1 MYNIYSI
8 NNRMSSNDVTNTTGS
23 SSAEQLSGR
32 VKWFNNKQGFGFI
45 TISDGP
51 REGTDV
57 FVHHSAIKVSN
68 QQYKYLVQGE
78 YVDFTLVSSQ
88 SGAHDVQAA
97 DVCGIKGGKLMCET
111 RRDFKMTRSSYKTSV
126 KDGSSDSDGVSAPRS
141 TKAPVDVETSV
152 SSAPVRARGSGPREG
167 GDWSVVNKRPV
178 SGRGS
183 GPTQTAGGRGRGR
196 GRPPR
201 ATSNVGDEK
210 DL

>member
-1 MYNIYSI
+1 
-8 NNRMSSNDVTNTTGS
+8 MSTNDVVTSSTGS

-45 TISDGP
+45 TISDGE
-51 REGTDV
+51 RAGSDV
-57 FVHHSAIKVSN
+57 FVHHSAIKVGN

-78 YVDFTLVSSQ
+78 YVELTLISSQ

-111 RRDFKMTRSSYKTSV
+111 RREFKMSRSSYRSST
-126 KDGSSDSDGVSAPRS
+126 KDETTNVDMPRS
-141 TKAPVDVETSV
+141 TKAPTDTA
-152 SSAPVRARGSGPREG
+152 APVRARGSGPREG
-167 GDWSVVNKRPV
+167 EWSVVNKRTP
-178 SGRGS
+178 S
-183 GPTQTAGGRGRGR
+183 GGRAAGAKTGTGRGR

-201 ATSNVGDEK
+201 AQSSVGTEK

>member
-1 MYNIYSI
+1 M
-8 NNRMSSNDVTNTTGS
+8 
-23 SSAEQLSGR
+23 SGR

-57 FVHHSAIKVSN
+57 FVHHSAVKVSN

-111 RRDFKMTRSSYKTSV
+111 RRDFKMTRSSYKTSSV
-126 KDGSSDSDGVSAPRS
+126 KDDNESFTMPRS
-141 TKAPVDVETSV
+141 TKAPNDDASEASLTPTPAST
-152 SSAPVRARGSGPREG
+152 PVRARGSGPREG
-167 GDWSVVNKRPV
+167 VWSVVNKASS
-178 SGRGS
+178 SGRGAS
-183 GPTQTAGGRGRGR
+183 RAPTAGGGRGSGRGR